1 MAKKKVRMLTA
12 LAGMNFSHQ
21 PGDIVSV
28 DGEVAK
34 AWCES
39 GIAEKA
45 TGEAGAMAEVKRQGE
60 AVKTLTEENER
71 LRERVAALEGL
82 LETAEAEKAELAKKA
97 GENQS
102 ELPLGGGEDDDVGA
116 AGGGAVDG
124 DNGEPEKE

>member
-28 DGEVAK
+28 DAKVAK

-39 GIAEKA
+39 GIAEEA
-45 TGEAGAMAEVKRQGE
+45 TGEAGAKAEAKRQGE
-60 AVKTLTEENER
+60 TVKTLTEENER
-71 LRERVAALEGL
+71 LRERVA
-82 LETAEAEKAELAKKA
+82 ELAKKA

-102 ELPLGGGEDDDVGA
+102 EKLPLGGGE
-116 AGGGAVDG
+116 
-124 DNGEPEKE
+124 PEKE